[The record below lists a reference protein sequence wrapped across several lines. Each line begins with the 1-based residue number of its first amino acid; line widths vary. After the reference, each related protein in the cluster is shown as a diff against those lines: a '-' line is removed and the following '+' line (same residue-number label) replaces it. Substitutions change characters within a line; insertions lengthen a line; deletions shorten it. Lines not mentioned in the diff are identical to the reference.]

1 MTSIEYPFNL
11 PGKKWT
17 AMTKEEQRNTYD
29 ILLEM
34 FKKLCT
40 EIEKDFDELLADG
53 EAPLRTKVTI
63 DLVITDNNKDPRLP

>member
-17 AMTKEEQRNTYD
+17 AMTKEEQRQTYD
-29 ILLEM
+29 LMLEM
-34 FKKLCT
+34 FKGLCT
-40 EIEKDFDELLADG
+40 EIERDFDQLLEDG

-63 DLVITDNNKDPRLP
+63 DLVFTDNTQDPRLP